1 MCNWIRG
8 LRTCKILT
16 DVLRTLVD
24 IVYRWLFCTEGPP
37 SVESG
42 HNQYNPKTG
51 TKLNGASFDINY
63 GSGFAKG
70 DVYMDQVTLGGIT
83 TNQAIECATSV
94 DSSDIS
100 DHQLDGVLGVGFNSG
115 SSKVNNGYPQPSS
128 ATQSPLNSGK
138 IPLLLT
144 TALNCSWISGCK
156 MIVLIS

>member
-1 MCNWIRG
+1 MCNWIRD
-8 LRTCKILT
+8 LQTCKISM
-16 DVLRTLVD
+16 DVLGTLVD
-24 IVYRWLFCTEGPP
+24 IVYRWLFCTEGPQ

-42 HNQYNPKTG
+42 HNQYNPQTG

-83 TNQAIECATSV
+83 TNQAVECATSV

-100 DHQLDGVLGVGFNSG
+100 DHQLDGILGVGFNSG

-128 ATQSPLNSGK
+128 ATQSALNSGK
-138 IPLLLT
+138 ILLSLPT
-144 TALNCSWISGCK
+144 GWNCSWISRRR